1 MRKVI
6 VFICSLIFFT
16 AVHAQEV
23 QWAAQV
29 LRYSSQYGKKQ
40 YSATQVLG
48 KPNVLPNYGE
58 SPVAWAPASEDK
70 GREFVWVEFD
80 KAIPVK
86 QIAIGESLN
95 PGAVSKIILYDESG
109 KRHTVYENK
118 HPANTMDRSRI
129 FHVTLD
135 AMTDYRVKKLWLE
148 LNTSAVEGMQQI
160 DCIGISSD
168 AKPIEASINVMQYEK
183 YEGAPE
189 NLGPMVNSRYEDR
202 YPIIAPDGKTL
213 YFARKHSPENIGA
226 ETAGN
231 LIEVG
236 DDIYYSE
243 LGEDGQWSK
252 ALNIGPPLNNENNNF
267 VTAVMPDNET
277 LVLANEYTR
286 LAGPGVSISHRKAN
300 GEWEKP
306 YPLRIRS
313 MWNDNL
319 FTCYQMNVDGDVIV
333 MAIEQDDS
341 YGDLDIYVSFKEEGK
356 KWTRPLNIGPIVN
369 TAGTEGSAFLA
380 ADNRTLYFSSN
391 GHAGY
396 GSYDMFVSQRLDDSW
411 TRWSEPVNLGPVI
424 NSPKAEW
431 NYTLSARG
439 DYAYFS
445 SSKSGYGEGDIFRI
459 ALPREVQPEPVALI
473 KGQVINSITREP
485 MKVKIKI
492 KEKPNAL
499 IGQNPENENKNEKV
513 KELEGKFGLVIPREK
528 EFEIVADE
536 PGYFPE
542 YSNPS
547 PSQPESSEY
556 LDYDEKDNSE
566 KLKRE
571 ILGEIFKEIDQW
583 VADEKKPQNPQE
595 RKKLREKLER
605 KSMAL
610 LDRKLSD
617 NSLNRKEKETL
628 RPDLEKEIYSKL
640 DDELQGGTYVELE
653 EDIRMVP
660 LKEGQIIRINNIYFK
675 ANQAI
680 LLPESF
686 AELDRVLEF
695 LKKNPNIYVEIGGH
709 TNGLPSHEFCDA
721 LSQARAKRVYE
732 YLVDNGIPENRL
744 SYKGYGKRM
753 PIADNSTLSGR
764 KKNQRVEMKIIRV
777 E

>member
-1 MRKVI
+1 MRKI
-6 VFICSLIFFT
+6 IFFISL
-16 AVHAQEV
+16 AFLFASLHAQNV
-23 QWAAQV
+23 QWASKL

-40 YSATQVLG
+40 YSAAQVLG

-58 SPVAWAPASEDK
+58 SPVAWAPESEDR
-70 GREFVWVEFD
+70 GREFVWVEFEE
-80 KAIPVK
+80 AIPVK
-86 QIAIGESLN
+86 QIVIGESLN
-95 PGAVSKIILYDESG
+95 PGSVSKVILYDESG
-109 KRHTVYENK
+109 KRHTVYENR
-118 HPANTMDRSRI
+118 HPSNSMEMSRLFHIFLDRE
-129 FHVTLD
+129 TE
-135 AMTDYRVKKLWLE
+135 YRVKKLWLQ

-168 AKPIEASINVMQYEK
+168 AAPVKAEINVIRYEK
-183 YEGAPE
+183 YEGKPE

-226 ETAGN
+226 ESAAS

-252 ALNIGPPLNNENNNF
+252 ARNIGPPLNNEYNNF

-356 KWTRPLNIGPIVN
+356 KWTEPVNIGPVVN

-396 GSYDMFVSQRLDDSW
+396 GSYDMFVSQRLDDTW
-411 TRWSEPVNLGPVI
+411 KRWSEPVNLGPVI

-439 DYAYFS
+439 DYAYFA

-473 KGQVINSITREP
+473 KGRVINSITKEP
-485 MKVKIKI
+485 MAVKIKI
-492 KEKPNAL
+492 RDKPNAL
-499 IGQNPENENKNEKV
+499 LRDEKAAPG
-513 KELEGKFGLVIPREK
+513 KEERIRKLEGKFGLVIPREK

-536 PGYFPE
+536 PGYFAE

-547 PSQPESSEY
+547 PEEPEESEY
-556 LDYDEKDNSE
+556 LDYNEEDTLESLRRAMLADIFSEMDDWIAAEK
-566 KLKRE
+566 
-571 ILGEIFKEIDQW
+571 
-583 VADEKKPQNPQE
+583 APQSPLE
-595 RKKLREKLER
+595 RKVLREKLER

-610 LDRKLSD
+610 L
-617 NSLNRKEKETL
+617 EKEL
-628 RPDLEKEIYSKL
+628 SKSKISENKKIALKPELETEIKSKL
-640 DDELQGGTYVELE
+640 DDELQGGSYVELD

-680 LLPESF
+680 LLSESF
-686 AELDRVLEF
+686 AELDRVLDF

-721 LSQARAKRVYE
+721 LSQARARRVYE
-732 YLVDNGIPENRL
+732 YLLEKGIPERRL

-753 PIADNSTLSGR
+753 PIADNNTLSGR
-764 KKNQRVEMKIIRV
+764 KKNQRVELKIIRV
-777 E
+777 D

>member
-1 MRKVI
+1 MRKFI
-6 VFICSLIFFT
+6 LFICPLFLFAS
-16 AVHAQEV
+16 VHAQQV
-23 QWAAQV
+23 QWAAKV

-40 YSATQVLG
+40 YSAAQVLG

-58 SPVAWAPASEDK
+58 SPVAWAPESEDR
-70 GREFVWVEFD
+70 GREFVWVEFNE
-80 KAIPVK
+80 AIPVK

-95 PGAVSKIILYDESG
+95 PGAVSKVVLYEESG
-109 KRHTVYENK
+109 KRHTVYENN
-118 HPANTMDRSRI
+118 HPANTMEMSRM
-129 FHVTLD
+129 FHIILNET
-135 AMTDYRVKKLWLE
+135 TPYRVKKLWLQ

-160 DCIGISSD
+160 DCIGISAD
-168 AKPIEASINVMQYEK
+168 EKPIEASINVIQYEK
-183 YEGAPE
+183 YEGEAE

-226 ETAGN
+226 ETAGS

-243 LGEDGQWSK
+243 LGEDGHWSK
-252 ALNIGPPLNNENNNF
+252 ARNIGPPLNNEHNNF

-341 YGDLDIYVSFKEEGK
+341 YGDLDIYVSFREDGK
-356 KWTRPLNIGPIVN
+356 KWTRPVNIGPVVN

-396 GSYDMFVSQRLDDSW
+396 GSYDMFVSQRLDDTW

-439 DYAYFS
+439 DYAYFA
-445 SSKSGYGEGDIFRI
+445 SSKSGFGEGDIFRI

-473 KGQVINSITREP
+473 KGRVINSITREP

-499 IGQNPENENKNEKV
+499 ISQKTEKENKKEKV

-528 EFEIVADE
+528 EFEIVAEE

-547 PSQPESSEY
+547 PSEPEASEY
-556 LDYDEKDNSE
+556 LDYNETDEPE
-566 KLKRE
+566 KLRRE

-583 VADEKKPQNPQE
+583 VAEEKAPKNPLE

-610 LDRKLSD
+610 LERKLTDSPL
-617 NSLNRKEKETL
+617 SRKEKEAL
-628 RPDLEKEIYSKL
+628 RPGLEKEIYSKL

-660 LKEGQIIRINNIYFK
+660 LKEGQIIRINNIYFR

-680 LLPESF
+680 LLSESF
-686 AELDRVLEF
+686 AELERVLEF

-732 YLVDNGIPENRL
+732 YLVENGIPESRL
-744 SYKGYGKRM
+744 SYKGYGKRK

-777 E
+777 D